1 MDMLRLLRIQNRGTS
16 TELLS
21 FVISNVTYLCRNIPT
36 YHHNWSDLLFIMD
49 VMEDNAVEPCD
60 ILIFIS
66 RSDDLITV
74 LEDKKVDVHQSRLD
88 MTTSTLKLVY
98 TSAGIIEK
106 LLGILTINIGQLYN
120 LGQHWFSGLNN
131 SHCRCWIVRK
141 RRAGG
146 QGMARVANWE
156 SWKCWVWKVSS
167 VPRSARN
174 KLWSHQVTWKIFTS
188 LYRRHI

>member
-1 MDMLRLLRIQNRGTS
+1 
-16 TELLS
+16 
-21 FVISNVTYLCRNIPT
+21 
-36 YHHNWSDLLFIMD
+36 MD

-106 LLGILTINIGQLYN
+106 LLGILTINIGQSYN
-120 LGQHWFSGLNN
+120 LGQH
-131 SHCRCWIVRK
+131 
-141 RRAGG
+141 
-146 QGMARVANWE
+146 
-156 SWKCWVWKVSS
+156 
-167 VPRSARN
+167 
-174 KLWSHQVTWKIFTS
+174 
-188 LYRRHI
+188 